1 MATTAVVP
9 VDKTEHPAALK
20 DNNDNSTMPPA
31 QSATPTTLPEVEN
44 EEEKEK
50 RRLEREKLLAKRLL
64 WYVDV
69 ATFLRVRYSCNAY
82 WAEASDRVLEKDVEH
97 VLAIAGQATTYGGS
111 QPSSKSF
118 LLSSFG
124 MTLQNAAAAGSEQ
137 PRSGSPPQSTNYLS
151 TALKAA
157 VQATLD
163 ATTTSKQSIIGPPSV
178 AAGIRQQQQHQHQTN
193 QPAGFSTTGQ
203 HSLSTQT
210 LHTNTPL
217 SLVSITTTIPSLTH
231 FSNSL
236 LSFTFT
242 PSYVVFSH
250 PFSHPFSTL
259 SRCHSLDLTIWLLFL
274 LMLSGSFNGSLGS
287 RTPRTPRTPPF
298 GSIMENLP
306 AVSPWDAPGLNYSL
320 QNISNEG
327 SNKTLLGNKTTNI
340 TTITI
345 TTATT
350 AISFY
355 LLMYLLISSL
365 THQPNY
371 QV

>member
-82 WAEASDRVLEKDVEH
+82 WAEASDRVLEKDVEQ
-97 VLAIAGQATTYGGS
+97 VLAIAGQAATYGGS

-124 MTLQNAAAAGSEQ
+124 MTLQNAAAAGSSEQ

-163 ATTTSKQSIIGPPSV
+163 ATMTSKESHIGPPSV
-178 AAGIRQQQQHQHQTN
+178 AAGIRQQQQQHHQTN
-193 QPAGFSTTGQ
+193 PPAGFSTTGQ
-203 HSLSTQT
+203 HSLSIYS
-210 LHTNTPL
+210 HTNSTYQYT
-217 SLVSITTTIPSLTH
+217 SLPCLYHYHHSISH
-231 FSNSL
+231 SL
-236 LSFTFT
+236 L
-242 PSYVVFSH
+242 
-250 PFSHPFSTL
+250 
-259 SRCHSLDLTIWLLFL
+259 
-274 LMLSGSFNGSLGS
+274 
-287 RTPRTPRTPPF
+287 
-298 GSIMENLP
+298 
-306 AVSPWDAPGLNYSL
+306 
-320 QNISNEG
+320 
-327 SNKTLLGNKTTNI
+327 
-340 TTITI
+340 
-345 TTATT
+345 
-350 AISFY
+350 
-355 LLMYLLISSL
+355 
-365 THQPNY
+365 
-371 QV
+371 